1 MKPAITALY
10 HDFVIISTREGEKI
24 TDCVQTI
31 NSFHAVNQ
39 PEHNIRYH
47 HTQISPSDTWRL
59 CVGSRHKLRTPL
71 TVGVEVDYHRKPRR
85 KRHSALLS
93 PFPLLSGRHFFRL
106 SENHSS
112 ALTEFHS
119 NKPSSGSLQ
128 VGEGKEKR
136 GPRKGV
142 WEANK
147 KPHPAITL

>member
-93 PFPLLSGRHFFRL
+93 PYPLLSGRHFFPAKRE
-106 SENHSS
+106 SFKCPHGIPPEWAFVRIATSWRR
-112 ALTEFHS
+112 
-119 NKPSSGSLQ
+119 
-128 VGEGKEKR
+128 EGK
-136 GPRKGV
+136 KGV